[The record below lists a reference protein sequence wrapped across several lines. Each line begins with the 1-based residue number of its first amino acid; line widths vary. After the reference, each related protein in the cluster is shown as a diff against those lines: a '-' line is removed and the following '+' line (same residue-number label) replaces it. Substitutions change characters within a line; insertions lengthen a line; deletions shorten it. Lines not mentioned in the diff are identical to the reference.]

1 MTGPHLTRRVFL
13 IGFMGAG
20 KTSAGKM
27 LARRLNWKFF
37 DLDELIEQRE
47 QASIAAIFSR
57 AGESGFRQIESAVLR
72 QLLETEQQ
80 DSIIALGG
88 GTFVQSHN
96 RDLLAQAGAI
106 TVLLDAPVE
115 ELARRC
121 EAEAGRR
128 PLAQDRKKF
137 NELFAGRRE
146 AYDMARFRIQT
157 AGKSLESVVAEVE
170 KLLME
175 ESS

>member
-57 AGESGFRQIESAVLR
+57 AGESGFRQIESAVLGNYWRRNSRIPLLPWEAEHSFNHTTATCWRR
-72 QLLETEQQ
+72 Q
-80 DSIIALGG
+80 
-88 GTFVQSHN
+88 VQSQFCWMRRWKN
-96 RDLLAQAGAI
+96 WRGVVRRKRAG
-106 TVLLDAPVE
+106 VLWH
-115 ELARRC
+115 R
-121 EAEAGRR
+121 
-128 PLAQDRKKF
+128 
-137 NELFAGRRE
+137 
-146 AYDMARFRIQT
+146 T
-157 AGKSLESVVAEVE
+157 GKSSMNYLPAAA
-170 KLLME
+170 KLMTWPGSAYRPPGSLWRAW
-175 ESS
+175 